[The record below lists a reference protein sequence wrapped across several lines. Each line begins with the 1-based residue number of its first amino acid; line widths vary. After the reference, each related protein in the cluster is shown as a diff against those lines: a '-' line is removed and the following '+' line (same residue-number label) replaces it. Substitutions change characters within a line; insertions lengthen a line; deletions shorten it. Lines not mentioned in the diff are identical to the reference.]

1 MPWTPTEIQ
10 RWEDARNTSTGV
22 AQVVTN
28 QGHAF
33 LKAACSDEGPH
44 AVAREWVVSNMAR
57 NFGLPIP
64 DFALIEIKAD
74 DPEVLIYTGTKQ
86 RPAKPGWAF
95 ASRKLDAASQWGG
108 SAEELRKL
116 ANPESIARLVV
127 FDTWVRNADR
137 HSVDHMD
144 FKGRINYG
152 NVLLVTEK
160 AKRGTRPRLFAI
172 DYTHC
177 CRCPKPG
184 SPLKTSIADIANV
197 KDDGIYG
204 LFPAFVDLV
213 KEADTEKALA
223 DLRKVKAE
231 RIAEVIASVPE
242 SWDVPKPVRDAW
254 QKFFVDRATY
264 VADNLKGL
272 LRPKCWPGTII
283 DNRTGS
289 EGRP

>member
-10 RWEDARNTSTGV
+10 RWEDARGTSTGV
-22 AQVVTN
+22 AQVVTD

-33 LKAACSDEGPH
+33 LKTPCSDEGPH
-44 AVAREWVVSNMAR
+44 AVAREWVVSSLAR
-57 NFGLPIP
+57 DFGLPIP

-74 DPEVLIYTGTKQ
+74 DEVYIYTGSKQ
-86 RPAKPGWAF
+86 RLAKPGWAF
-95 ASRKLDAASQWGG
+95 ASRKLDAATQWGG
-108 SAEELRKL
+108 SSEELAKL

-137 HSVDHMD
+137 
-144 FKGRINYG
+144 FGGGIANYG

-160 AKRGTRPRLFAI
+160 ARRGTRPRLFAI
-172 DYTHC
+172 DHTHC
-177 CRCPKPG
+177 CPCPKPG
-184 SPLKTSIADIANV
+184 SQLKTSIADIANV

-213 KEADTEKALA
+213 KEADAEKALD
-223 DLRKVKAE
+223 DLRKIDAK

-242 SWDVPKPVRDAW
+242 SWEVPKPVRDAW
-254 QKFFVDRATY
+254 RKFFVDRATY

-289 EGRP
+289 EGKP